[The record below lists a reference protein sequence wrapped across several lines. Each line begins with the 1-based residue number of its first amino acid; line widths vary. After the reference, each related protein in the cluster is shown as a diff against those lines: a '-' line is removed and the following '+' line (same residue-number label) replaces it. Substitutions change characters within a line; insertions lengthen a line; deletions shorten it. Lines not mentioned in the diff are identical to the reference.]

1 VSTSDLSVLLPQ
13 LTNVHVEAVR
23 DDGGLL
29 RIRARTRQ
37 ADDGACPGCGGVSR
51 RVHSRYER
59 RINDHAV
66 AGRRTVIHLRLR
78 RFFCDTAACSKV
90 TFAEQVT
97 GLTDRHARHSV
108 AARRAL
114 TRIAVATGGRAGQ
127 RLSGHLGL
135 PAGRTTLLR
144 LIRAIPDPV
153 VGTPRVL
160 GVDDFALRRGHVY
173 ATILIDMDTHQPID
187 VLPDRTAD
195 TLAAWLRAHPGVEI
209 ICRDRAGAYA
219 EGATTGAPDA
229 IQVADRFHLWRN
241 LGEAVEKDVI
251 AHRADLP
258 EPMPEPEPG
267 PPPSP
272 GPVTTPEPAEP
283 ALTARTRERHTAI
296 HQLLAGGT
304 SRAEVSR
311 RLGLDPHTVR
321 RYANAI
327 DVDDLLAHAHRDSL
341 IDTFKP
347 YLNDRFNQ
355 GCTNAN
361 ILFTEI
367 TQQGFR
373 GTIRT
378 VRRYIQPFR
387 AAMTAPPAT
396 PCAPKPRHVTG
407 WIMTKPDNLKPDEH
421 HRLTAI
427 TDRSPTLKT
436 LAEHVHAFAKMM
448 TDLTGQHLPEW
459 IDNVLTNDALTG
471 LRSFAN
477 GLRRDL
483 AAVTAGLT
491 LPYSSGAVEGQ
502 VNRIKMIKRQMFG
515 RAKFDLLR
523 RRILTP
529 T

>member
-1 VSTSDLSVLLPQ
+1 MLLPQ
-13 LTNVHVEAVR
+13 LANVHVEAVR
-23 DDGGLL
+23 DEGGLL
-29 RIRARTRQ
+29 RIRARTGQ
-37 ADDGACPGCGGVSR
+37 TDGACPGCGGVSR

-66 AGRRTVIHLRLR
+66 AGRRAVIHLRSR
-78 RFFCDTAACSKV
+78 RFFCDTADCSKI

-97 GLTDRHARHSV
+97 GLTARHARHSV
-108 AARRAL
+108 AARQAL

-144 LIRAIPDPV
+144 LIRAIGDPV

-160 GVDDFALRRGHVY
+160 GIDDFALRRGHVY

-229 IQVADRFHLWRN
+229 VQVADRFHLWQN

-251 AHRADLP
+251 AHRADLSEPTP
-258 EPMPEPEPG
+258 EPAPQPPPCPEPA
-267 PPPSP
+267 S
-272 GPVTTPEPAEP
+272 TPEPAESRL
-283 ALTARTRERHTAI
+283 AIRTRERYTAI
-296 HQLLAGGT
+296 HQLLAGGA

-311 RLGLDPHTVR
+311 QLDLDPHTVR
-321 RYANAI
+321 RFADATT
-327 DVDDLLAHAHRDSL
+327 VDDLLVHTRRDSL

-355 GCTNAN
+355 GCTDATK
-361 ILFTEI
+361 LFDEI
-367 TQQGFR
+367 TGQGFR
-373 GTIRT
+373 GSVKT

-387 AAMTAPPAT
+387 AAMSAPPAA
-396 PCAPKPRHVTG
+396 PAAPKPRHVTC
-407 WIMTKPDNLKPDEH
+407 WIMTKPDNLDPDDRD
-421 HRLTAI
+421 RLTGI
-427 TDRSPTLKT
+427 TTRSPALKT
-436 LAEHVHAFAKMM
+436 LSEHVHAFAEMM
-448 TDLTGQHLPEW
+448 TGLTGQHLPDW
-459 IDNVLTNDALTG
+459 IDKVLTSDALAG

-529 T
+529 A